1 MFWIVVTLVFLN
13 TSVMATE
20 HHNQPDWLGNFQVTY
35 SSVSLYFHPTLI
47 EPSARRL
54 RRKYWDGLYIN
65 TTSQVG
71 LENSQVELI
80 NRTITTKPY

>member
-35 SSVSLYFHPTLI
+35 SSVSLYFRPTLI
-47 EPSARRL
+47 EPSAR
-54 RRKYWDGLYIN
+54 KVEAKKWEGLYIN
-65 TTSQVG
+65 TTSQIG
-71 LENSQVELI
+71 LENSLV
-80 NRTITTKPY
+80 K